1 MERLTKIVG
10 YAVTIAWLVS
20 FVVDVVSPTYD
31 PPAAIHAAMMM
42 VVGALFGHRVLAK
55 TKEADV

>member
-1 MERLTKIVG
+1 MERMTKVVG
-10 YAVTIAWLVS
+10 YGVTAAWLVS

-42 VVGALFGHRVLAK
+42 VVGALFGHRVLSRAK
-55 TKEADV
+55 EE